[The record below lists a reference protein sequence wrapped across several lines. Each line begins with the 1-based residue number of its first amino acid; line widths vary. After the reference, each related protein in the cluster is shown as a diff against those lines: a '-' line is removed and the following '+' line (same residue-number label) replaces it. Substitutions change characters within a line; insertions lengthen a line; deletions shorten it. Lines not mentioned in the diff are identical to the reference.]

1 MNRKAPQLVEHF
13 FRHEYGRT
21 VAVLV
26 GRYGASRIEL
36 IEDCVQNA
44 MALALTSWSQRGLPD
59 NPGAWLMRAASN
71 ALIDKLRRQTVGKR
85 VLAGQAEP
93 PIEGPEPEAY
103 LPAEVQ
109 DEQLRMLFVCC
120 DEALEPRTQLV
131 LALKILC
138 GFSVPEI
145 ALRLFSRDDAIR
157 KRLQRGRARLKALS
171 PSLQSPALASLQA
184 RLPAVQR
191 VVYLLFNEG
200 YSSSKPEQ
208 HIRRELCAEALRL
221 GELLTQHPVGDAPS
235 SWALRA
241 LMHMH
246 HARIDARCDATGA
259 MVLLQE
265 QDRSLWD
272 QEEIQ
277 LGLQMLVRSSAEAEV
292 SRYHIEAAI
301 LMEHCTA
308 PSYEQTNWKDIA
320 RLYEALER
328 RHASPLYTVNRAIA
342 LAQLPDG
349 EGTGPAAGL
358 ALMRAMTPPAWLAR
372 YYLWDASLGEL
383 LRQVGQFEAAIA
395 HLTQAEQGAP
405 TEAEKH
411 RLRARIAQCE
421 AAEAS

>member
-1 MNRKAPQLVEHF
+1 MKRQAPQLVEHF

-26 GRYGASRIEL
+26 RRYGASRIEL

-59 NPGAWLMRAASN
+59 NPAAWLMRAANN
-71 ALIDKLRRQTVGKR
+71 ALIDKLRRQGVGKR
-85 VLAGQAEP
+85 VLASQAE
-93 PIEGPEPEAY
+93 GPTAGLEPEAY
-103 LPAEVQ
+103 LPAEVE

-138 GFSVPEI
+138 GFSVAEI

-157 KRLQRGRARLKALS
+157 KRLQRGRTRLKALS
-171 PSLQSPALASLQA
+171 PSLQSPALASLQV

-191 VVYLLFNEG
+191 VIYLLFNEG

-221 GELLTQHPVGDAPS
+221 GELLTRHAVGDEAS

-246 HARIDARCDATGA
+246 HARIEARCDETGA
-259 MVLLQE
+259 MVLLEE
-265 QDRSLWD
+265 QDRNRWD
-272 QEEIQ
+272 KDEIQ
-277 LGLQMLVRSSAEAEV
+277 LGLQMLVRSSSQAEV

-308 PSYEQTNWKDIA
+308 RSYEDTNWKDIA

-328 RHASPLYTVNRAIA
+328 RHPSPLYTINRAIA
-342 LAQLPDG
+342 LAQLPPGQDA
-349 EGTGPAAGL
+349 GPAAGL
-358 ALMRAMTPPAWLAR
+358 ALLRSTTPPAWLAR
-372 YYLWDASLGEL
+372 YYLWDASMGEL
-383 LRQVGQFEAAIA
+383 LRRVGQFEAAIA
-395 HLTQAEQGAP
+395 HLTKAEQGAP

-421 AAEAS
+421 AAETS